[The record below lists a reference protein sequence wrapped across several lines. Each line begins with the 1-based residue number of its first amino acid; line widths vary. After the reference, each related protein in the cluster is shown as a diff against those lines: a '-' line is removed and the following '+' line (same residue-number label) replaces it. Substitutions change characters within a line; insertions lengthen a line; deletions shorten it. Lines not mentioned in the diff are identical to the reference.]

1 MTNRL
6 SAFLSL
12 EKWRTERTGGPLALF
27 RLGKAIGIGARFLFV
42 LALFIAVVAAVAE
55 PNTLFVLSF
64 GAGPVLLF
72 LGLAEA
78 VARYLMRM
86 GGAEQ

>member
-1 MTNRL
+1 MV
-6 SAFLSL
+6 
-12 EKWRTERTGGPLALF
+12 LF
-27 RLGKAIGIGARFLFV
+27 RVGKAIGIAARLLFV
-42 LALFIAVVAAVAE
+42 FGLFAAVAVSVAE

-78 VARYLMRM
+78 VARYLMRI
-86 GGAEQ
+86 GGAEQEPGKLPASGRKSKSAA